1 MKKTSKILVTIGVII
16 LWIVL
21 FAIVVGLR
29 DSNGHSTPGIFGTI
43 LFIAMIAG
51 IRAIW
56 KSKE

>member
-1 MKKTSKILVTIGVII
+1 MKRSAKILVTVVII
-16 LWIVL
+16 IVWFII
-21 FAIVVGLR
+21 FAVTTTIR
-29 DSNGHSTPGIFGTI
+29 RENGKVTPGWINTI